1 MDDSLVIE
9 VPHNP
14 AAHKTANISFVLFI
28 AGGVIGIYQ
37 MATTVIPFGE
47 GFEMVAL
54 ANNLAHSG
62 TFANPFHV
70 LETGPTAANPPLY
83 PLLLAIIIR
92 IFRVPAAILFIAT
105 LCNVFANALTA
116 SWLPRLSDLI
126 YKDIR
131 PGIVAAVLWLLSVQL
146 MPSWDT
152 SYTVATLL
160 LFCQVTS
167 SGIQQQ
173 NSARYGAVA
182 GLIAGSLLLFN
193 PSTTLI
199 FLPWLS
205 WLCFEHR
212 ANLKQAARYC
222 GSLLAILLLVGFAWA
237 FRNHQQLGKFLVR
250 TNLGISL
257 YASNSDCARS
267 SLILEQLDNCYQA
280 RHPNTSIREAQ
291 LLMSLGEPAYDRMRV
306 RDTEKWIETHPGPFA
321 SVTLA
326 RVRDFWF
333 TPLYSGRLHS
343 AVIWLATLFSLPG
356 LLLMAFRRVRAT
368 LFVFVVLFV
377 YPLMYYVVAS
387 DVRYRLPV
395 LWLSLLPAGYLLTHV
410 TRFMFHPSPKGPSS
424 GHPEPASACSSRS
437 GVRELSE
444 KPLQILADDRNQRLR
459 GKFDKGV

>member
-1 MDDSLVIE
+1 MDDSRVIK
-9 VPHNP
+9 VPHDP
-14 AAHKTANISFVLFI
+14 AAAHKIANVSFALFV

-54 ANNLAHSG
+54 ANNLAYSG
-62 TFANPFHV
+62 TYANPFHV
-70 LETGPTAANPPLY
+70 IQTGPTAANPPLY

-92 IFRVPAAILFIAT
+92 IFRLPAAILFVAA
-105 LCNVFANALTA
+105 LCNVFANAITA

-160 LFCQVTS
+160 LFCLVTS
-167 SGIQQQ
+167 SGIEQQ

-182 GLIAGSLLLFN
+182 GLIAGTLFLFN
-193 PSTTLI
+193 PSTTLV
-199 FLPWLS
+199 FLPWLG

-212 ANLKQAARYC
+212 ADLKQAARYC

-250 TNLGISL
+250 TNLGMTL

-267 SLILEQLDNCYQA
+267 SLILEELDNCYQA

-306 RDTEKWIETHPGPFA
+306 RDTEKWIQTHPGPFA

-333 TPLYSGRLHS
+333 PPLYSGRFHS

-377 YPLMYYVVAS
+377 YPIMYYIVVS

-395 LWLSLLPAGYLLTHV
+395 LWLSLLPAGYSLTHM
-410 TRFMFHPSPKGPSS
+410 TRFMFHRSPK
-424 GHPEPASACSSRS
+424 PA
-437 GVRELSE
+437 
-444 KPLQILADDRNQRLR
+444 
-459 GKFDKGV
+459 